1 MKIRVFK
8 EDKDIVTKFEND
20 DGTLMDFD
28 YIELIKKLF
37 INEKPQIIFDNI
49 EEEVQEKINEMY
61 EKICK
66 QAQLDDDYIQRD
78 EKTI

>member
-28 YIELIKKLF
+28 YIELIKKT
-37 INEKPQIIFDNI
+37 
-49 EEEVQEKINEMY
+49 VY
-61 EKICK
+61 
-66 QAQLDDDYIQRD
+66 
-78 EKTI
+78 

>member
-20 DGTLMDFD
+20 DGMLMDFD

-49 EEEVQEKINEMY
+49 EEEDQEKINEMY

-66 QAQLDDDYIQRD
+66 QAQLDDVL
-78 EKTI
+78 KKNLLNF